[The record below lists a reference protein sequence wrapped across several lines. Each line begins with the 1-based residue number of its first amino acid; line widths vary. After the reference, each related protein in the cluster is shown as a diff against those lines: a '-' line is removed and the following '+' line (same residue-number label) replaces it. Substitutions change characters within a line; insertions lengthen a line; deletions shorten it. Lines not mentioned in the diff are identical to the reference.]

1 MDPGPDSK
9 LYSED
14 YDDNYSELESCD
26 WMNGY
31 DSTSNGKEAS

>member
-1 MDPGPDSK
+1 MDPGPESK

-14 YDDNYSELESCD
+14 YNDYNELESCD
-26 WMNGY
+26 WMNSY